1 MKLYTAKKEN
11 TTSPAV
17 VLDDMLL
24 TKDLPTS
31 AGSKMLDGYMSLF
44 GTTVEEKLAECGYT
58 VSGKANVGEF
68 AIDLLGESSYYG
80 ATTDEKGD
88 LSAAAAEILKT
99 DDVAAVLSLDVNGT
113 PRRAAAL
120 SSLVCLKPT
129 YGTVSRFGTIPA
141 ACSGECVSIMAKNTD
156 SLDGVLRAVNGHD
169 DKDGTSLPAESCE
182 SALAVKKTAKVAV
195 LTAFLE
201 NADAKTLARIDAMKK
216 ALADMG
222 VTVAE
227 ESGALLC
234 HAHKAWNVLM
244 CAELC
249 NNVSRY
255 DGVKYGYRTPNYTTI
270 DELYTG
276 SRTEAFG
283 ELLKTAILYGSEALS
298 TDNYMKVYDKALRVR
313 RVMVETLTALLK
325 DYDALLLPA
334 CSKAAYSPSEVSANS
349 TAAFS
354 ENLYT
359 APASISGLP
368 AIVFG
373 GVQLIGA
380 PLSDAS
386 LVALAKTWEKEE
398 K

>member
-11 TTSPAV
+11 IASPAV

-24 TKDLPTS
+24 TADMPTS
-31 AGSKMLDGYMSLF
+31 AGSRMLDGYRSLF
-44 GTTVEEKLAECGYT
+44 GTTVEEKLSECGYA
-58 VSGKANVGEF
+58 VAGKASVGEF
-68 AIDLLGESSYYG
+68 SIDLLGESSYYG
-80 ATTDEKGD
+80 AVTNGEGS
-88 LSAAAAEILKT
+88 LSSAVAEILKSE
-99 DDVAAVLSLDVNGT
+99 DVTAALTLDVNGM

-141 ACSGECVSIMAKNTD
+141 ACSGECVSIMAKNAT
-156 SLDGVLRAVNGHD
+156 SVGGVLSAVVGHD
-169 DKDGTSLPAESCE
+169 DKDGTSLPEDTCLK
-182 SALAVKKTAKVAV
+182 ALDAKKVTRVAV
-195 LTAFLE
+195 LTSFL
-201 NADAKTLARIDAMKK
+201 ADADEETLSRVNAMRTALEKT
-216 ALADMG
+216 G
-222 VTVAE
+222 VSVSE
-227 ESGALLC
+227 ESGELLR

-255 DGVKYGYRTPNYTTI
+255 DGIKYGYRTPNYKTI
-270 DELYTG
+270 DELYTN

-313 RVMVETLTALLK
+313 RVMTEMLTGLLSE
-325 DYDALLLPA
+325 YDAVLLPA
-334 CSKAAYSPSEVSANS
+334 CSKASYVPEDVCL
-349 TAAFS
+349 TLAFD
-354 ENLYT
+354 ENMYT
-359 APASISGLP
+359 APASITGLP

-373 GVQLIGA
+373 GVQFVGGA
-380 PLSDAS
+380 LCDAS
-386 LVALAKTWEKEE
+386 LVELAKLCEKEG